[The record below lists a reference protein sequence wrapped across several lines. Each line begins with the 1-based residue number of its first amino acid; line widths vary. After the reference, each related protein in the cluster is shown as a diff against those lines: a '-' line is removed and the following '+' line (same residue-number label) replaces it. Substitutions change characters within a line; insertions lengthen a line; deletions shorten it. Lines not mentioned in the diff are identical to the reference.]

1 MGEEVGSNGRG
12 DPLGLKVLAT
22 SCEGVVVG
30 GWVLVL
36 LMHIILTW
44 PCEPRDA
51 EHSSVPQASRQ
62 GSLQCPWRHKCVV
75 VPQSASLRHRGEV
88 DLEVVVV
95 GVVEGVEVSVSVNTC
110 KI

>member
-1 MGEEVGSNGRG
+1 MDVGGNGG
-12 DPLGLKVLAT
+12 KEPLGLKVLAT

-30 GWVLVL
+30 GLDLAL

-44 PCEPRDA
+44 PCEPLEA
-51 EHSSVPQASRQ
+51 EHCSVPQASRQ

-75 VPQSASLRHRGEV
+75 VPQSASLRHGGEV